1 MANVNVTL
9 RRFNGTTWDILYP
22 KTTIDQITDLSTAGA
37 NLLNKANPTVNS
49 FIRINDDGSVD
60 YRTAAQLKTDIDAA
74 DAVHQHTI
82 ADINQDAVTL
92 AQELAL
98 RADLVGGKIDSS
110 QIPDFLFGG
119 LRFIDALSGAQT
131 LSTIYSNINGDTDA
145 EKVGGYFVASGD
157 ITVTLGTHTIAYGD
171 DGDET
176 AANTV
181 VEKGDW
187 LVYAGSQEW
196 AVVNNTYR
204 LATTSSRGIVSLSAG
219 SNTLRSQLSNT
230 SNGTQVMDEKAVKT
244 VMKDIFYQ
252 ASTPTGATGDLWFEG
267 TFA

>member
-22 KTTIDQITDLSTAGA
+22 KTTIDQITDLSTVGTS
-37 NLLNKANPTVNS
+37 LLNKDNPTVDS
-49 FIRINDDGSVD
+49 FIRINQNGSVD
-60 YRTAAQLKTDIDAA
+60 YRTATQLKTDIDAA
-74 DAVHQHTI
+74 DAVHTH
-82 ADINQDAVTL
+82 
-92 AQELAL
+92 AQSEITGLTAAL
-98 RADLVGGKIDSS
+98 GLKADLVNGKIVSS

-119 LRFIDALSGAQT
+119 LRFINAKSGAVT
-131 LSTIYSNINGDTDA
+131 LSTIYGEINGATDA
-145 EKVGGYFVASGD
+145 EKVGGYFVASND
-157 ITVTLGTHTIAYGD
+157 ITVSLGTHTIAFGD

-176 AANTV
+176 ANNTV
-181 VEKGDW
+181 IEKGDW

-204 LATTSSRGIVSLSAG
+204 LATTSSRGIVALSFG
-219 SNTLRSQLSNT
+219 DNTLRSQLSNT
-230 SNGTQVMDEKAVKT
+230 SDGTKVMDERALKT
-244 VMKDIFYQ
+244 VMKDVFYQ